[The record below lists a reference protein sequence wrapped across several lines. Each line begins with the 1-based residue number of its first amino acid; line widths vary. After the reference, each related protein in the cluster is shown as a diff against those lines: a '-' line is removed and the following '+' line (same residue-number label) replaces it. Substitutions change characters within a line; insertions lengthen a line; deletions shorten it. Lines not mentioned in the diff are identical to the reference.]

1 MSSFEVIIRNS
12 VELERVLST
21 NLSAKGP
28 DLHAKLDS
36 VRWRLSTALIA
47 QLEYLI
53 NVRNEAVNAAVVPD
67 DTTEFKYTFA
77 SVIQAFERMVAPNVP
92 CAATKPPESA
102 KFPVITPIAERV
114 EPVAAPMSRSTG
126 MTALS
131 GWQIAQQ
138 DTAIEEMLGALLTCS
153 EHELGTSAPNKA
165 PAMVE
170 ICETHDEAEART
182 PAREITIGALLLRP
196 SLE

>member
-21 NLSAKGP
+21 NLNAKGP

-47 QLEYLI
+47 QVEYLI

-67 DTTEFKYTFA
+67 DTTEFKSTFA

-92 CAATKPPESA
+92 CTATKPPESA
-102 KFPVITPIAERV
+102 KFPVITPIAAHV
-114 EPVAAPMSRSTG
+114 EPVSAPMSRSMG

-138 DTAIEEMLGALLTCS
+138 DTAIEEMLGALLTCG
-153 EHELGTSAPNKA
+153 EHELGTSAPENA
-165 PAMVE
+165 PALVE
-170 ICETHDEAEART
+170 ICDTHDEAEART
-182 PAREITIGALLLRP
+182 PTREITIGALLLRP

>member
-47 QLEYLI
+47 QVEYLI
-53 NVRNEAVNAAVVPD
+53 HVRNEAVNAAVVPD
-67 DTTEFKYTFA
+67 DTTEFKSKFA
-77 SVIQAFERMVAPNVP
+77 SVIQAFERIVGSNAP
-92 CAATKPPESA
+92 CATTKLPESA

-114 EPVAAPMSRSTG
+114 EPVAPPMSRSMD

-138 DTAIEEMLGALLTCS
+138 DTAIEEMLGALLTCG
-153 EHELGTSAPNKA
+153 EHELGTSAPDKA
-165 PAMVE
+165 PALIE
-170 ICETHDEAEART
+170 ICQTHDEAEART